1 MDSEVRTAQL
11 ILKGTLHEMDLADQ
25 IYIEEAIQAL
35 RQVGFNYASVIE
47 FATSLY
53 AMELSQ
59 LANEQAKVKPPADKS
74 LKIHVPS

>member
-11 ILKGTLHEMDLADQ
+11 ILKGTLHEMPLEDQ
-25 IYIEEAIQAL
+25 IFIEECVQAL
-35 RQVGFNYASVIE
+35 RLVGFNYASVIE

-59 LANEQAKVKPPADKS
+59 LASDHEKIQPPAEKG
-74 LKIHVPS
+74 LKIHVPK